1 MPSPEQDVVAVLA
14 ELVPDGGTA
23 LAQRAGPQA
32 LSFAHAIA
40 GEIALRLEAQP
51 AYAPLW
57 QQFQAQPQVLA
68 PALVGLVQVLVHGD
82 PALPARLETLLHEF
96 RQAQQAHIPNSQ
108 ETRTVTASGERSI
121 AIGGDVSGA
130 TFNMGD
136 RINTG
141 GGAYVGGNVNTGG
154 GAFTGRDSITIQGD
168 GNAIGDGNII
178 TVNQSTGADAV
189 ALAQAFGQLYA
200 AIQQSPQLTPAQ
212 QTAARQE
219 VAAIQRAAIAQGDKV
234 AEGFIQERLRNLQ
247 RMAPDILDVVLTTFA
262 NPVVGAGMVIKKIAQ
277 KMKEEASEKK

>member
-1 MPSPEQDVVAVLA
+1 MPSSEQDIVTVLA

-23 LAQRAGPQA
+23 LTQRAGPQA
-32 LSFAHAIA
+32 LAYAHAIA
-40 GEIALRLEAQP
+40 GEIAPRLEAQP

-68 PALVGLVQVLVHGD
+68 PALVGLVQVLVQGD

-108 ETRTVTASGERSI
+108 ETRTVTASGERSV
-121 AIGGDVSGA
+121 AIGGDVSGT

-154 GAFTGRDSITIQGD
+154 GAFTGRDSITIQGN

-178 TVNQSTGADAV
+178 TVSQSTGADTV

-200 AIQQSPQLTPAQ
+200 RIQLDTRLTPVQ
-212 QTAARQE
+212 QADARKE

-234 AEGFIQERLRNLQ
+234 AEDFIQERLRNLQ

>member
-1 MPSPEQDVVAVLA
+1 MPSPEQDIVTVLA
-14 ELVPDGGTA
+14 ELVSDGGTA
-23 LAQRAGPQA
+23 LVQRAGPQA
-32 LSFAHAIA
+32 LAYAHAIE
-40 GEIALRLEAQP
+40 GEIVPRLEAQP

-68 PALVGLVQVLVHGD
+68 PALVGLVQVLVQGD

-96 RQAQQAHIPNSQ
+96 RQARQAHTPGSQ
-108 ETRTVTASGERSI
+108 ETRTVTASGERSA
-121 AIGGDVSGA
+121 AIGGDASGA

-154 GAFTGRDSITIQGD
+154 GAFTGGNSYHIQGD
-168 GNAIGDGNII
+168 GNVIGNDNIL
-178 TVNQSTGADAV
+178 TLSQSPGADAV

-219 VAAIQRAAIAQGDKV
+219 VVALQRAATAQGDKV
-234 AEGFIQERLRNLQ
+234 AEGFIRERLHNLQ
-247 RMAPDILDVVLTTFA
+247 RMAPDILDVILTTFA